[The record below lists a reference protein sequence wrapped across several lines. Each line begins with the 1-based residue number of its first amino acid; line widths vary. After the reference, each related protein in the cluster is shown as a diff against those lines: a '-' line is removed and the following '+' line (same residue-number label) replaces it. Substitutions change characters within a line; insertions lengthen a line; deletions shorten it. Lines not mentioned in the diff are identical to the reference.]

1 MNNRFSLAVR
11 AAAILLLA
19 ALPFVSCV
27 GDENEDSLPVG
38 LLSEATMAT
47 GVDDDNRPVNQTNV
61 FPTDAVGFFCS
72 FKIND
77 APPDTK
83 IKAEWIYVGGDVEAE
98 IGENYTIEV
107 HNGTAEGT
115 GYTHAVLWLP
125 PIPDYEWPRGDYKV
139 VLYVDDEEEISV
151 PFKVE

>member
-27 GDENEDSLPVG
+27 GDEDGVAPTTG
-38 LLSEATMAT
+38 LLSDATMAMA
-47 GVDDDNRPVNQTNV
+47 VDDDNRPVNPTNV
-61 FPTDAVGFFCS
+61 FPTDAEGFFCS
-72 FKIND
+72 FKISK
-77 APPDTK
+77 APPDTR
-83 IKAEWIYVGGDVEAE
+83 IKAEWIYVGGDVEGE

-107 HNGTAEGT
+107 DNGTAEGT
-115 GYTHAVLWLP
+115 GYTHAVLVLP

-139 VLYVDDEEEISV
+139 VLYVDDEEELSV